1 MKASMFVL
9 VAMVV
14 ITALVAVYRWIV
26 ARKDDEF
33 LHIEDP
39 AGVLVANQ
47 KQTDRALSRVDHIGI
62 GLTVLTALYALALLG
77 AFFYNGLY
85 NGPK

>member
-9 VAMVV
+9 IAMIV

-33 LHIEDP
+33 LHIQDP
-39 AGVLVANQ
+39 TGLLVANQ
-47 KQTDRALSRVDHIGI
+47 KQTGRALSRVDHIGI
-62 GLTVLTALYALALLG
+62 GLTVLTGIYAVGLLVS
-77 AFFYNGLY
+77 FFYSGLSAI
-85 NGPK
+85 K